1 MESLSTAR
9 KTSKAWETG
18 VSTVHFTDGGLGRPP
33 PGGTLEQRLKGR
45 ESIRQV
51 EGGREVSLQQK
62 EQHVR
67 GL

>member
-1 MESLSTAR
+1 MKSQSAAR
-9 KTSKAWETG
+9 KMSKAWETG
-18 VSTVHFTDGGLGRPP
+18 VSTVHFPDGGPGRPP
-33 PGGTLEQRLKGR
+33 PGGMLEQRLKGR

-62 EQHVR
+62 EQHVQ